1 MLSMCYTSTTRGKL
15 ILAGKGSEE
24 NYEWKERYKTTKK
37 KKWHKKNQAGLK
49 YTAILGLVPQ

>member
-1 MLSMCYTSTTRGKL
+1 MCYTSTTRGKL